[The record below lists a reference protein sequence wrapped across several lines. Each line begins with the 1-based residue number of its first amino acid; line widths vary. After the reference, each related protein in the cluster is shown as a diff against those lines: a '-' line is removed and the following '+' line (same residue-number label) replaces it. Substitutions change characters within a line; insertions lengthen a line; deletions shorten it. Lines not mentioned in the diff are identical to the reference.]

1 MTGPTPPLRIRDIPP
16 EQAAL
21 LRQIHRLA
29 AVGERL
35 RQALPE
41 TSPDSAQGIELLD
54 HIAEVDRDRDLT
66 EIRARAG
73 GMPAGWVDQARAAGR
88 SGRAWTDELLLPPTR
103 SPTRR
108 RNLERVAQD
117 TRQLADMAAITVA
130 RQHRLA
136 TDGVTTD
143 PEPAAADQLRRNM
156 TALWTRAAAT
166 ATSLG
171 IDGTERARVFNAAT
185 RYLDRRVQTYQHY
198 SLDDIN
204 AAWRTYTTPAI
215 AATVRRSL
223 KSLRRTNR
231 DTDTP
236 AADAEQPPTPQAL
249 IDRARHSLDT
259 AATNDTDS
267 DTGTDIESVITVAIP
282 GTTSEWDASAELDS
296 GDSAAVDAYP
306 DAGPD
311 P

>member
-21 LRQIHRLA
+21 LRQIHHLA
-29 AVGERL
+29 ALGERL

-41 TSPDSAQGIELLD
+41 TTPRSAEGSHLLD
-54 HIAEVDRDRDLT
+54 HIAEVDRERDLT
-66 EIRARAG
+66 EIRARAD

-103 SPTRR
+103 SPARR
-108 RNLERVAQD
+108 RNLQRVVQD
-117 TRQLADMAAITVA
+117 TRQLADMAAVTVA
-130 RQHRLA
+130 RQQRLTTNA
-136 TDGVTTD
+136 VTID
-143 PEPAAADQLRRNM
+143 PELAAAEQLRRNM

-171 IDGTERARVFNAAT
+171 MDGTERARIFDAAS
-185 RYLDRRVQTYQHY
+185 RHLDRRVQNYRHY
-198 SLDDIN
+198 SIDDLD
-204 AAWRTYTTPAI
+204 AAWRTYTTSTI

-223 KSLRRTNR
+223 KSLRRTDR
-231 DTDTP
+231 GTDTP
-236 AADAEQPPTPQAL
+236 AAEAEQPPTPQAL

-259 AATNDTDS
+259 AATNDS
-267 DTGTDIESVITVAIP
+267 DTGTEIESVITVAIP
-282 GTTSEWDASAELDS
+282 GTAHGWDACAELDS

-306 DAGPD
+306 NAGPD

>member
-1 MTGPTPPLRIRDIPP
+1 MTGPPSPLRIRDIPP

-21 LRQIHRLA
+21 LRQIHQLA

-35 RQALPE
+35 RRALPE
-41 TSPDSAQGIELLD
+41 TTPHTAEGSQLLD

-66 EIRARAG
+66 EIRARAD

-103 SPTRR
+103 SPARR
-108 RNLERVAQD
+108 RNLQRVVQD
-117 TRQLADMAAITVA
+117 TRQLADMAALTVA
-130 RQHRLA
+130 RQQRLA
-136 TDGVTTD
+136 TNAVTTD
-143 PEPAAADQLRRNM
+143 PEPAAAEQLRRNM
-156 TALWTRAAAT
+156 AALWTRAAAT

-171 IDGTERARVFNAAT
+171 MDGTERARVFNAAR
-185 RYLDRRVQTYQHY
+185 RYLDRRVQTYEHY
-198 SLDDIN
+198 SLDDLN
-204 AAWRTYTTPAI
+204 AAWRTYTTPTI

-223 KSLRRTNR
+223 KSLRRTDR
-231 DTDTP
+231 DTDTS
-236 AADAEQPPTPQAL
+236 AAEADQPPTPQAL

-259 AATNDTDS
+259 AATTDS
-267 DTGTDIESVITVAIP
+267 DTGTDIESVITIAIP
-282 GTTSEWDASAELDS
+282 GNAYGWDASAEFDS